1 MGHEILT
8 LMRKETVETL
18 REFKSLGLFIVF
30 CTLFFPMFSL
40 FGNTEISAALIEDH
54 LSNDKAKVGVRG
66 DIEFVKEVL
75 KDRKEFDIKPLR
87 DLDAVKAIEDDVFDI
102 VVMLPEVCAGNLRDS
117 KDSKNSKESEESE
130 DSNESKTT
138 KEVKTVEVLYNS
150 HSEGTITWAVEVA
163 AGMSSSQMQML
174 RAKLHQIGITNYPD
188 AIPSVAYKN
197 VTNLERKGAAPLS
210 ETLPT
215 VILFFI
221 TTVAIGGA
229 IGGITMERENKRL
242 AQLLLLPI
250 KRTSILYSLLLV
262 VAGIS
267 LLPVLAGLFSLA
279 WAFSLDEIADRLA
292 LHNLVVT
299 IPPETVGWLML
310 LAIPIAISVTA
321 TSLLFSCYYRVA
333 QQARGYSL
341 IYMLVLNGLVRYIL
355 TFKILAPIMVFIPV
369 VNSVY
374 IMQQA
379 LDGKADAAEIIIATI
394 ITVAVSIWMMQV
406 GAAKLDDEKLLLGIE
421 RKPRFQIFKRKVA
434 EQNS

>member
-102 VVMLPEVCAGNLRDS
+102 VVMLPEVCAGNSRDS
-117 KDSKNSKESEESE
+117 KESK
-130 DSNESKTT
+130 DSNESKTAN
-138 KEVKTVEVLYNS
+138 EVKTVEVLYNS

-188 AIPSVAYKN
+188 AIPRVAYKN

-421 RKPRFQIFKRKVA
+421 RKPRFQMFKRKVA

>member
-1 MGHEILT
+1 MKTMGHEILT

-102 VVMLPEVCAGNLRDS
+102 VVMLPEVCAGNSRDS
-117 KDSKNSKESEESE
+117 KESK
-130 DSNESKTT
+130 DSNESKTAN
-138 KEVKTVEVLYNS
+138 EVKTVEVLYNS

-188 AIPSVAYKN
+188 AIPRVAYKN

-210 ETLPT
+210 ETLPN

-421 RKPRFQIFKRKVA
+421 RKPRFQMFKRKVA